1 MKLFTYCAREHWDAF
16 STDEWFSFLSS
27 YSLNMTDL
35 ISDGEEEDDE
45 EEDKIEGELGV
56 WYCVTSCEILISKL
70 FSLESDEV
78 SEEIAEGEL
87 DDASEDIVEEVDDS
101 TVTTEKNEL
110 NRDEQVITDAI
121 DDDGERPWFCTT
133 FQCPLHLWHNM
144 LHTHFI
150 FCRRRGERVRRR
162 RRLRRRQANLILE
175 SLAARSQEILFA
187 IFPAIRTF
195 TPELIPL
202 LTSLSA
208 PALSAQPKQSCK
220 A

>member
-1 MKLFTYCAREHWDAF
+1 
-16 STDEWFSFLSS
+16 
-27 YSLNMTDL
+27 MTDL

-101 TVTTEKNEL
+101 TVMTEKNEL

-144 LHTHFI
+144 LHTH
-150 FCRRRGERVRRR
+150 
-162 RRLRRRQANLILE
+162 ILY
-175 SLAARSQEILFA
+175 FA
-187 IFPAIRTF
+187 DEEEKEYDDEDDYVEDKPTSYS
-195 TPELIPL
+195 
-202 LTSLSA
+202 SLS
-208 PALSAQPKQSCK
+208 LLGLRKFFSRYFQQ
-220 A
+220 